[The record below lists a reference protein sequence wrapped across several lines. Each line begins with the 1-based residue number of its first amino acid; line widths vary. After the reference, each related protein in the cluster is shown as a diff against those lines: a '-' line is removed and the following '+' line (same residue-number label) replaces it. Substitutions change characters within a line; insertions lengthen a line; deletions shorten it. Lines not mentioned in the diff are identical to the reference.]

1 MAGTTRNLVIV
12 ESPAKA
18 KTIGKY
24 LGKQYVVKASLGHIK
39 DLPKKDLA
47 VDIDNDFKP
56 HYEVIEGKKKLI
68 TELKQEA
75 KKSQAIY
82 LAADPDREGEAI
94 CFHLQEELADRK
106 NGPKIF
112 RVMFNEITKN
122 AIQRAFEKPS
132 AVNLHLVDAQQARR
146 VLDRLVGY
154 KISPLLW
161 DKVRRGLSAGR
172 VQTVALRLIVD
183 REREIRAFQKREYWT
198 IDVNLAAKKPPQLSA
213 HLAKKDDEN
222 VEIPDQSAADAIVA
236 TLDGANYIVKS
247 VANREKRRNPVPPFI
262 TSTLQ
267 QEAAR
272 KLRFSV
278 KRTMMLAQKLYEGVE
293 LSQEE
298 GLVGLITYM
307 RTDSTRVSN
316 DALEEV
322 RGMIGERYG
331 AQYRPAAPNTYKSK
345 KEAQDAHEAIRPSS
359 SLRTPESVEKFLA
372 EDEMKLY
379 RLIWMRFVASQM
391 TPAVFDQ
398 TTIDVNAKGKDGAVY
413 LFRATGSVPK
423 FDGFLRVYEEG
434 KDQKDA
440 DDDEL
445 KNKLPVVVEGE
456 KLRFRSIE
464 PEQHFTEPPPRYTEA
479 TLVKELEADGVG
491 RPSTYASILGTIQER
506 EYVRKDGGKFFPTEL
521 GMVVTDLLL
530 ESFDDLFDVTYTAR
544 METELDDIEE
554 GKVDWRIAM
563 SEFYERFQK
572 DLKHAERH
580 MTDIKRMERP
590 TDLVCE
596 KCGKPMVIKW
606 GKNGSFIACT
616 GYPECKNTRD
626 LPVDLPDVEKADLT
640 EQDEAVYCDNCGRPM
655 VLKKGRFGQFLACSG
670 YPDCKTTRQLGEAQK
685 PKDVPLDEK
694 CPQCGNQ
701 MVKKYGRYGEFV
713 ACSNYP
719 DCKYVKQKTIGV
731 KCPNCSEGE
740 VVERRSKRGKTF
752 YGCSR
757 YPDCDFVA
765 WGKPIPERCPEC
777 GGSYLI
783 EKYLKAGPVAQCPN
797 AECKYKRPLEQAPA
811 PQPVEELEE
820 VKA

>member
-1 MAGTTRNLVIV
+1 MARNLVIV

-24 LGKQYVVKASLGHIK
+24 LGKQYVVKASLGHVK

-47 VDIDNDFKP
+47 VDVEHNFTP
-56 HYEVIEGKKKLI
+56 VYEVIEGKKKLI
-68 TELKQEA
+68 AELKAEA
-75 KKSQAIY
+75 KKSDAIY

-94 CFHLQEELADRK
+94 CYHLQEELKDGKGGAS
-106 NGPKIF
+106 KIF

-122 AIQRAFEKPS
+122 AIQKAFEKP
-132 AVNLHLVDAQQARR
+132 AMVNLHLVDAQQARR

-172 VQTVALRLIVD
+172 VQSVALRLIVD

-213 HLAKKDDEN
+213 HLAKKNNEN
-222 VEIPDQSAADAIVA
+222 VEIANTDEAQAIVA
-236 TLDGANYIVKS
+236 TLEGSTYTVKS
-247 VANREKRRNPVPPFI
+247 VANREKRRHPVPPFI

-267 QEAAR
+267 QEASR

-293 LSQEE
+293 LGSDE
-298 GLVGLITYM
+298 GPVGLISYM

-316 DALEEV
+316 DALDEARALIV
-322 RGMIGERYG
+322 ERFG
-331 AQYRPAAPNTYKSK
+331 ADYRPASPNVYKSK
-345 KEAQDAHEAIRPSS
+345 KDAQDAHEAIRPTST
-359 SLRTPESVEKFLA
+359 LRTPESIESFLQ
-372 EDEMKLY
+372 EDERKLY

-398 TTIDVNAKGKDGAVY
+398 TTIDVEAKGKDGAAY

-423 FDGFLRVYEEG
+423 FDGFLKVYEEG
-434 KDQKDA
+434 KDQKDE
-440 DDDEL
+440 DDEDL
-445 KNKLPVVVEGE
+445 KHKLPAVTEGE
-456 KLRFRSIE
+456 ILKFRAIE
-464 PEQHFTEPPPRYTEA
+464 PEQHFTEPPPRFTEA

-491 RPSTYASILGTIQER
+491 RPSTYASILSTIQER
-506 EYVRKDGGKFFPTEL
+506 EYVNKEGGKFIPTEL
-521 GMVVTDLLL
+521 GMVVMDLLL
-530 ESFDDLFDVTYTAR
+530 ESFSDLFDVTYTAR
-544 METELDDIEE
+544 MESELDDIEE
-554 GKVDWRIAM
+554 GKIDWHVSM
-563 SEFYERFQK
+563 GEFYERFEK
-572 DLKHAERH
+572 NLEHAERH

-590 TDLVCE
+590 TDLICD

-606 GKNGSFIACT
+606 GKHGSFVACT
-616 GYPECKNTRD
+616 GYPDCKNTRE
-626 LPVDLPDVEKADLT
+626 LTVDLPDIDKADLT
-640 EQDEAVYCDNCGRPM
+640 EQDETEYCANCGRPM

-670 YPDCKTTRQLGEAQK
+670 YPDCKTTKQLGEAQK
-685 PKDVPLDEK
+685 PKDVPLEEK
-694 CPQCGNQ
+694 CPQCSNQ
-701 MVKKYGRYGEFV
+701 LVKKYGRYGEFV

-719 DCKYVKQKTIGV
+719 TCKYIKQKTIGV

-752 YGCSR
+752 FGCNR

-777 GGSYLI
+777 GSSYLI
-783 EKYLKAGPVAQCPN
+783 EKFLKAGPVAQCPN
-797 AECKYKRPLEQAPA
+797 AECKYKKPIEGAA
-811 PQPVEELEE
+811 
-820 VKA
+820 A